1 MSCIWDNPDFIFG
14 GTDGTV
20 FLGSDSFR
28 KVIEE
33 GKVDICP

>member
-1 MSCIWDNPDFIFG
+1 MSSIWDNPDFIFV

-28 KVIEE
+28 KVIYKW
-33 GKVDICP
+33 KVDICP